1 MDKKKF
7 ETEFSAFLS
16 ILNQYVSDESKNWT
30 IKGFIDV
37 YKNIFTI
44 STDTKIISKIFEIH
58 IFPIISRFAFE
69 KGFNLVLADHQNY
82 YPDMSF
88 VFIENPSI
96 KYAVDIKTTYRKSDN
111 KCNGFTLG
119 SHGEYFI
126 NRASSK
132 NIQYP
137 YNEYKAHYYL
147 GIIYSRNY
155 IVDEINMFNINE
167 LYTIE

>member
-44 STDTKIISKIFEIH
+44 STDTKIISKILEIH

-69 KGFNLVLADHQNY
+69 KGFNLVLADHQN
-82 YPDMSF
+82 
-88 VFIENPSI
+88 
-96 KYAVDIKTTYRKSDN
+96 
-111 KCNGFTLG
+111 
-119 SHGEYFI
+119 
-126 NRASSK
+126 
-132 NIQYP
+132 
-137 YNEYKAHYYL
+137 
-147 GIIYSRNY
+147 
-155 IVDEINMFNINE
+155 
-167 LYTIE
+167 